1 MGEAAAAE
9 GVLHRRI
16 EFHAA
21 TKPPPPHHQ
30 DAAVALPGGFAMER
44 MFFAGSENR
53 AAAAAS
59 GREGRGFENGESS
72 AAGFDPEL
80 SAARIYLRRIVSVR
94 FVNYVAISQF
104 VCAR

>member
-1 MGEAAAAE
+1 MGEAAAAAE

-21 TKPPPPHHQ
+21 TKPPPPHPE
-30 DAAVALPGGFAMER
+30 AAVAMPGGFAMER
-44 MFFAGSENR
+44 MLFAGSENR
-53 AAAAAS
+53 AAAAS